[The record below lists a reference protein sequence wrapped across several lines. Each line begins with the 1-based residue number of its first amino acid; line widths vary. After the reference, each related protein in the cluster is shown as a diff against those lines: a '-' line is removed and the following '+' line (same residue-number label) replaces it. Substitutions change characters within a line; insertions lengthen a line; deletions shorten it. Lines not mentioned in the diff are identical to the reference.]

1 MADAFASEDGAA
13 VFRAVNRVMEGGH
26 DPRRFAA
33 DLLDRFR
40 DLIVLAAVPG
50 AGQTGLLDM
59 PADRLDRMTEQ
70 ASRFGQ
76 AELTRAAEI
85 ISEGLIQ
92 MRGATSP
99 RLLLE
104 LACAQILLPA
114 ASAGDKALLVRL
126 ERLERRLESGQAGAS
141 GPVAG
146 SGPVPAASGSA
157 GPMPAASAPVS
168 PPPSESPAPGAAA
181 PSAARSRPAASP
193 APAASPG
200 TAASPETAASPTP
213 AVSSD
218 PAAPPA
224 GAASPAAPAAPT
236 PDDAPA
242 PPRPGRSPSSRAESS
257 AAPGTESAASSASPA
272 SAPSPNGAPASSP
285 AATPS
290 PAAAAPGGHPAPGAS
305 SEVDTLRQRW
315 PEILEAVKGKRR
327 VAWMLLSNAT
337 VHSVEDGV
345 LTMLF
350 PREGDAKGFSTSGAD
365 RDLTS
370 VLTSVTGLTL
380 RIKAMSAAQ
389 LASTPGAPRSPHG
402 GPDDLSAKAPAA
414 VQMPSAPPGDLPP
427 HEPPPPQ
434 SPPETLSAEA
444 QYDSAP
450 AQPVAADLTGMDLIK
465 RELGGRVI
473 AEIDEP

>member
-1 MADAFASEDGAA
+1 

-126 ERLERRLESGQAGAS
+126 ERLERRLEGGQAAPSGA
-141 GPVAG
+141 VAG
-146 SGPVPAASGSA
+146 GGPVPAAPGSA
-157 GPMPAASAPVS
+157 GPMPAASAPLGPAASV
-168 PPPSESPAPGAAA
+168 SPAPAAAA

-193 APAASPG
+193 ATAAPSDTVASPG
-200 TAASPETAASPTP
+200 TVASSGTAASPTP
-213 AVSSD
+213 AVSSG
-218 PAAPPA
+218 PSAPPA
-224 GAASPAAPAAPT
+224 GAASSARPAAPT
-236 PDDAPA
+236 PGDAPA
-242 PPRPGRSPSSRAESS
+242 PSRPGRPPSSRAEAS
-257 AAPGTESAASSASPA
+257 AAPGTASPGSAASAP
-272 SAPSPNGAPASSP
+272 APSPNAAPASSSAATPPAASSP
-285 AATPS
+285 AA
-290 PAAAAPGGHPAPGAS
+290 AAPAAPGGHPAPGAS
-305 SEVDTLRQRW
+305 SEVDALRQRW

-350 PREGDAKGFSTSGAD
+350 PREGDAKGFATSGAD

-389 LASTPGAPRSPHG
+389 LASTPGAARSPHG

-414 VQMPSAPPGDLPP
+414 VQMPSAPPEDPGPP
-427 HEPPPPQ
+427 HSLPH
-434 SPPETLSAEA
+434 TLSAEA

>member
-1 MADAFASEDGAA
+1 
-13 VFRAVNRVMEGGH
+13 
-26 DPRRFAA
+26 
-33 DLLDRFR
+33 
-40 DLIVLAAVPG
+40 
-50 AGQTGLLDM
+50 M

-104 LACAQILLPA
+104 LSCAQILLPA

-126 ERLERRLESGQAGAS
+126 ERLERRLEGAQAGAS
-141 GPVAG
+141 GPVAADARG
-146 SGPVPAASGSA
+146 GPVPAAPVSA
-157 GPMPAASAPVS
+157 APVSAAPVSAASAPVS
-168 PPPSESPAPGAAA
+168 PAASASPAPAAAA

-193 APAASPG
+193 G
-200 TAASPETAASPTP
+200 TAAPPDTVASPTP

-218 PAAPPA
+218 PSAPPA
-224 GAASPAAPAAPT
+224 GAAASVSPGPQGAPSR
-236 PDDAPA
+236 DDAPA
-242 PPRPGRSPSSRAESS
+242 PSRPRQPASSRAGAS
-257 AAPGTESAASSASPA
+257 AAPGAASSASTS
-272 SAPSPNGAPASSP
+272 SAPAPAASSPNGAPASSSASAAP
-285 AATPS
+285 ATPS
-290 PAAAAPGGHPAPGAS
+290 SAAAPAAPGGHSAPGTS
-305 SEVDTLRQRW
+305 SEVDVLRQRW

-350 PREGDAKGFSTSGAD
+350 PREGDAKGFATSGAD
-365 RDLTS
+365 RDLIS
-370 VLTSVTGLTL
+370 VLTSVLGQTL

-414 VQMPSAPPGDLPP
+414 VQMPSAPPEDPGPP
-427 HEPPPPQ
+427 HSLPH
-434 SPPETLSAEA
+434 TLSPEA

-450 AQPVAADLTGMDLIK
+450 VQPVAGDLTGMDLIK